1 MEISQLK
8 KMILN
13 QRQLCDVE
21 LILNGG
27 FSPLDGFM
35 GEADYNCVCH
45 EMRLT
50 DGSLFPI
57 PVTLDIDTEFA
68 GQLEIGEIIILTDA
82 EVNPLAHMAIESL
95 WKADKSFEAQNVLCT
110 SDIRHPHVHILFK
123 HSGDFYVGGKLTK
136 IKDIIHH
143 DFKQLRHT
151 PEELKQHFRKLGW
164 NQVVAFQTRNP
175 IHRAH
180 FELMQQAMVQSG
192 AKLLLHPV
200 VGQTKIGDVNH
211 YTRVRCYQQV
221 IGKFAKDNAMLSLLP
236 LAMRMAGPREAL
248 WHALIRKNYGATAF
262 IVGRDHAG
270 PGNDSAGNP
279 FYDPYAAQELV
290 KNHEDELGMNILTFS
305 EYVYAANRSEFLPA
319 NTLQANDEVLNI
331 SGTKFRSMLE
341 RGEEIPEWFSF
352 PEVIHELQKTFPP
365 REKQG
370 FTIFFTGLS
379 GAGKSTLANALI
391 NRLQEFGERQIT
403 LLDGDIVR
411 TNLSSEL
418 GFSREHRD
426 LNIRRIGYV
435 ASEITKHRGIAVC
448 APIAPY
454 QAIRNEVRQNIN
466 EYGGFI
472 EIYVATPLAVCETR
486 DSKGLYQ
493 LARQGVIKNFTGISD
508 PYEEPVTPEL
518 RIDTSHT
525 SLSEGVAMIVT
536 YLQFSG
542 YIKDDK

>member
-1 MEISQLK
+1 M
-8 KMILN
+8 
-13 QRQLCDVE
+13 C
-21 LILNGG
+21 
-27 FSPLDGFM
+27 
-35 GEADYNCVCH
+35 EADYNRVCN

-57 PVTLDIDTEFA
+57 PVTLDVGAEYATQLVIGDEITLTDLELKPLALMQIDSIWKPNK
-68 GQLEIGEIIILTDA
+68 QLEA
-82 EVNPLAHMAIESL
+82 EL
-95 WKADKSFEAQNVLCT
+95 VLGT
-110 SDIRHPHVHILFK
+110 SDRKHPQVAILFNN
-123 HSGDFYVGGKLTK
+123 SGEYYVGGKLSSLN
-136 IKDIIHH
+136 DIIHH
-143 DFKQLRHT
+143 DFKQLRYSPT
-151 PEELKQHFRKLGW
+151 ELKHYFKQQGW
-164 NQVVAFQTRNP
+164 GKVVAFQTRNP

-180 FELMQQAMVQSG
+180 FELMQQALIQSG

-200 VGQTKIGDVNH
+200 VGQTKVGDVNH

-221 IGKFAKDNAMLSLLP
+221 VRKFAADSAILSLLP

-270 PGNDSAGNP
+270 PGNDSSDKP
-279 FYDPYAAQELV
+279 FYDPYAAQRLV
-290 KNHEDELGMNILTFS
+290 KQYEAELGMEILTFS
-305 EYVYAANRSEFLPA
+305 EYSYVVNQKCFLPA
-319 NTLQANDEVLNI
+319 DKLKDSDRVLNI
-331 SGTKFRSMLE
+331 SGTKFREMLE

-352 PEVIHELQKTFPP
+352 PEVIQELQKTFPS

-370 FTIFFTGLS
+370 FTVFFTGLS

-391 NRLQEFGERQIT
+391 NRLQEYGDRQIT

-411 TNLSSEL
+411 SNLSSEL

-454 QAIRNEVRQNIN
+454 AQIRDEVRQNIS

-472 EIYVATPLAVCETR
+472 EIYVATPLEVCELR
-486 DSKGLYQ
+486 DTKGLYR
-493 LARQGVIKNFTGISD
+493 LARQGVIKNFTGVSD
-508 PYEEPVTPEL
+508 PYEEPLTPEL
-518 RIDTSHT
+518 TIDTSKV
-525 SLSEGVAMIVT
+525 SVAEAVEQIVN
-536 YLQFSG
+536 YLQSAG
-542 YIKDDK
+542 YIKESL

>member
-1 MEISQLK
+1 MV
-8 KMILN
+8 LN

-27 FSPLDGFM
+27 FNPLEGFM
-35 GEADYNCVCH
+35 GEADYNRVCH

-57 PVTLDIDTEFA
+57 PVTLDIDVEFA
-68 GQLEIGEIIILTDA
+68 RQLQIGETIVLTDA
-82 EVNPLAHMAIESL
+82 EANPLAYMAIESL
-95 WKADKSFEAQNVLCT
+95 WKADKNLEAQNVLGT
-110 SDIRHPHVHILFK
+110 SDIRHPQVHILFE
-123 HSGDFYVGGKLTK
+123 HSGEFYVGGKLTK
-136 IKDIIHH
+136 VKDIIHH
-143 DFKQLRHT
+143 DFKQLRHS
-151 PEELKQHFRKLGW
+151 PEELKHCFRKLGW
-164 NQVVAFQTRNP
+164 SNVVAFQTRNP

-180 FELMQQAMVQSG
+180 FELMQQALVKSG

-211 YTRVRCYQQV
+211 YTRVRCYQQIV
-221 IGKFAKDNAMLSLLP
+221 GKFAEDSAMLSLLP

-290 KNHEDELGMNILTFS
+290 KQHQGELEMEILTFS
-305 EYVYAANRSEFLPA
+305 EYAYVENRKCFLPA
-319 NTLQANDEVLNI
+319 NELKADDKVLNI

-341 RGEEIPEWFSF
+341 QGEEIPEWFSF
-352 PEVIHELQKTFPP
+352 PEVIHELRKTFPP

-391 NRLQEFGERQIT
+391 NRLQEFGDHQIT

-454 QAIRNEVRQNIN
+454 QAIRDEVRQNIN

-472 EIYVATPLAVCETR
+472 EVYVATPLAICETR

-518 RIDTSHT
+518 KIDTSQT
-525 SLSEGVAMIVT
+525 SLSEAITMIIA
-536 YLQFSG
+536 YLHASG
-542 YIKDDK
+542 YIKDVK